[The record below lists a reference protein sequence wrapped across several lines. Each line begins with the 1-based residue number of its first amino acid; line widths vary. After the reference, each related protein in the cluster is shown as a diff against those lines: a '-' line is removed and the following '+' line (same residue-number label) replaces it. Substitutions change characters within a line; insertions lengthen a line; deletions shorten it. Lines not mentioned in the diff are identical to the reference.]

1 MLDQNDVML
10 LKGMMESVMDEKLVG
25 MESSILAKVDE
36 KLADMESSI
45 LAKVDEKLADMESS
59 ILAKVDEKLTLT
71 ENLILG
77 ELERTRN
84 ILEEK
89 IQKVQQNVDELDQYY
104 RIKKLEDS
112 NQELYAKRLDNL
124 EDRVT
129 KLEMDKRRSSL
140 QVTQEASEM

>member
-1 MLDQNDVML
+1 MLDQNDMML
-10 LKGMMESVMDEKLVG
+10 LKGMMESVM
-25 MESSILAKVDE
+25 
-36 KLADMESSI
+36 
-45 LAKVDEKLADMESS
+45 DEKLADMESS

-104 RIKKLEDS
+104 
-112 NQELYAKRLDNL
+112 
-124 EDRVT
+124 
-129 KLEMDKRRSSL
+129 
-140 QVTQEASEM
+140 